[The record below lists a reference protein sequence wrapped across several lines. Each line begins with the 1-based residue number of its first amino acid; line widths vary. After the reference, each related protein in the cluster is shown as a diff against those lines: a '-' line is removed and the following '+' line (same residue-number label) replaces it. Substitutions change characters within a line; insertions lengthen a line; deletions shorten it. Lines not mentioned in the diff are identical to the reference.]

1 MINLFHI
8 KVTKDKAKTRV
19 TVCRGWGGPAPLVQS
34 SSPGAA
40 SSSFLKYVNTST
52 TSVQK

>member
-40 SSSFLKYVNTST
+40 SSFLKYVKTST